1 MSVWVVAGRELR
13 GLFVTPF
20 GWIALAVMQFVAAWL
35 FLVQLE
41 GFVQLQAR
49 LAGLAGAPGVTDI
62 VVAPVLAQVGVLL
75 LLVMPLV
82 SMRAISGER
91 QAGTLQLLLAAPLG
105 AGEIVLGKFLG
116 VLGFGLLALGLLG
129 LMPLALLAGTALDLG
144 KLLAGMLGLV
154 LLVGALSAIGLL
166 RLPDFY
172 CRIHAPTKA
181 ATLGVMLLSLGAILR
196 SLAQGN
202 LVWVEDLAILVFLFL
217 TIPVSS
223 QVLGRAARHREEGK
237 TGIQVD
243 EDATKS

>member
-1 MSVWVVAGRELR
+1 MSVLAVAGRELR

-49 LAGLAGAPGVTDI
+49 LAAVAGAPGVTDL
-62 VVAPVLAQVGVLL
+62 VVAPALAQVGVLL

-91 QAGTLQLLLAAPLG
+91 QAGTLQLLLAAPLS

-116 VLGFGLLALGLLG
+116 ALGFGLLALGLLG
-129 LMPLALLAGTALDLG
+129 LMPLALLVGTALDLG

-154 LLVGALSAIGLL
+154 LLVGTLAAIGLL
-166 RLPDFY
+166 LSTLVTQPAAAAAGTFGLLLLLWVADSG
-172 CRIHAPTKA
+172 APA
-181 ATLGVMLLSLGAILR
+181 DSALAWISLSNHLQPFLR
-196 SLAQGN
+196 
-202 LVWVEDLAILVFLFL
+202 
-217 TIPVSS
+217 
-223 QVLGRAARHREEGK
+223 
-237 TGIQVD
+237 GIVD
-243 EDATKS
+243 TADVAH

>member
-1 MSVWVVAGRELR
+1 MSVLAVAGRELR

-49 LAGLAGAPGVTDI
+49 LAAVAGAPGVTDL
-62 VVAPVLAQVGVLL
+62 VVAPALAQVAVLL

-116 VLGFGLLALGLLG
+116 ALGFGLLALGLLG
-129 LMPLALLAGTALDLG
+129 LMPLALLVGTALDLG

-154 LLVGALSAIGLL
+154 LLVGTLAAIGLL
-166 RLPDFY
+166 LSTLVTQPAAAAAGTFGLLLLLWVADSGAPADSALAWISLSNHLQPFLRGIVDTADVAYYLLLTATCLVLSARRLE
-172 CRIHAPTKA
+172 
-181 ATLGVMLLSLGAILR
+181 G
-196 SLAQGN
+196 
-202 LVWVEDLAILVFLFL
+202 
-217 TIPVSS
+217 
-223 QVLGRAARHREEGK
+223 GRRG
-237 TGIQVD
+237 
-243 EDATKS
+243 

>member
-1 MSVWVVAGRELR
+1 MSVLAVAGRELR

-49 LAGLAGAPGVTDI
+49 LAAVAGAPGVTDL
-62 VVAPVLAQVGVLL
+62 VVAPALAQVGVLL

-91 QAGTLQLLLAAPLG
+91 QAGTLQLLLAAPLS

-116 VLGFGLLALGLLG
+116 ALGFGLLALGLLG
-129 LMPLALLAGTALDLG
+129 LMPLALLVGTALDLG

-154 LLVGALSAIGLL
+154 LLVGTLAAIGLL
-166 RLPDFY
+166 LSTLVTQPAAAAAGGAPADSALAWISLSNHLQPFLRGIVDTADVAYYLLLTATCLVLSARRLE
-172 CRIHAPTKA
+172 
-181 ATLGVMLLSLGAILR
+181 G
-196 SLAQGN
+196 
-202 LVWVEDLAILVFLFL
+202 
-217 TIPVSS
+217 
-223 QVLGRAARHREEGK
+223 GRRG
-237 TGIQVD
+237 
-243 EDATKS
+243 